1 MFNISSVSNEI
12 KEEAKGLIDQNN
24 HQEDI
29 QDSLKQFIQNVSN
42 EEVLEAL
49 RQLYYIEK
57 FATIDDIAN
66 FIIKLNKVT
75 ENQLT
80 KVTLSEDAAHP
91 INIFT
96 KEIEY
101 LEGLVSETGQLLKE
115 VEMENTD
122 AIKSLKDR
130 VASLNGLIAHFN
142 RKEKILFP
150 VLERRGIYILPRKM
164 WADDDIIRN
173 YLKRLQKRIEK
184 IGEIEWRHVETAFV
198 EFEAVFIEM
207 LKQERLLL
215 VPLMQDQISPVEWAQ
230 IAAES
235 KAFGYAIKVSKVW
248 DDPEIEPQ
256 SIDAELDAK
265 KGKQN
270 LRFGGGYLTTK
281 EADLI
286 LDNLPVEITF
296 VDKNGVFKYFNDL
309 VESSEMMF
317 IRTPISIGRNV
328 ANCHPPKSLSKV
340 MAIIRDLKTKQRE
353 SESMWFKKGDKFIY
367 VTYKAL
373 FDENDE
379 YVGILEYV
387 QDIQPFFNLPQ
398 RMKRNA
404 ENK

>member
-1 MFNISSVSNEI
+1 MFNIGSISNEI
-12 KEEAKGLIDQNN
+12 KEETKGLIDQNN

-29 QDSLKQFIQNVSN
+29 QDSLKQFTHNVSS
-42 EEVLEAL
+42 EEILEAL

-57 FATIDDIAN
+57 FASIDDIGN
-66 FIIKLNKVT
+66 FIIILNKTT
-75 ENQLT
+75 EKQLT
-80 KVTLSEDAAHP
+80 KVTITDDVTHP

-101 LEGLVSETGQLLKE
+101 LESLVADIGQLLKE

-130 VASLNGLIAHFN
+130 VATLSGLVAHFN

-184 IGEIEWRHVETAFV
+184 IGEIEWRHVETAFI

-215 VPLMQDQISPVEWAQ
+215 VPLMQEQISPVEWAQ
-230 IAAES
+230 IAVES
-235 KAFGYAIKVSKVW
+235 SAFDYAIEVPEIW
-248 DDPEIEPQ
+248 HDPEIEPQ
-256 SIDAELDAK
+256 NIEADLDAK
-265 KGKQN
+265 KGTKN

-281 EADLI
+281 EANLI

-353 SESMWFKKGDKFIY
+353 SESMWFKKDGKFIY

-373 FDENDE
+373 FDEDDE

-387 QDIQPFFNLPQ
+387 QDIQPFFDLPQ

-404 ENK
+404 EK

>member
-1 MFNISSVSNEI
+1 MFNIGSISNEI
-12 KEEAKGLIDQNN
+12 KEETKGLIDQNN

-29 QDSLKQFIQNVSN
+29 QDSLKQFTHNVSS
-42 EEVLEAL
+42 EEILEAL

-57 FATIDDIAN
+57 FASIDDIGN
-66 FIIKLNKVT
+66 FIIILNKTT
-75 ENQLT
+75 EKQLT
-80 KVTLSEDAAHP
+80 KVTITDDVTHP

-101 LEGLVSETGQLLKE
+101 LESLVADIGQLLKE

-130 VASLNGLIAHFN
+130 VATLSGLVAHFN

-184 IGEIEWRHVETAFV
+184 IGEIEWRHVETAFI

-207 LKQERLLL
+207 LNQERLLL
-215 VPLMQDQISPVEWAQ
+215 VPLMQEQISPVEWAQ
-230 IAAES
+230 IAVES
-235 KAFGYAIKVSKVW
+235 SAFDYAIEVPEIW
-248 DDPEIEPQ
+248 HDPEIEPQ
-256 SIDAELDAK
+256 TIEADLDAK
-265 KGKQN
+265 KGTKN

-281 EADLI
+281 EANLI

-353 SESMWFKKGDKFIY
+353 SESMWFKKDGKFIY

-373 FDENDE
+373 FDEDDE

-387 QDIQPFFNLPQ
+387 QDIQPFFDLPQ

-404 ENK
+404 EK